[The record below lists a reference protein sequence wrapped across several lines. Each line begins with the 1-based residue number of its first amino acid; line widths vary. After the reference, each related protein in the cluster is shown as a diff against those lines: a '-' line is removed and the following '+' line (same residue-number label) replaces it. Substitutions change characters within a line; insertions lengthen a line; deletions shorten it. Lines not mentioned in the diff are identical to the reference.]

1 MNELVKFRIGRVME
15 CLEEASLLADKKHY
29 NTCVNRLY
37 YACFYAVNA
46 LLASKDLSS
55 AKHAGVRALFNQH
68 YVKTEIISR
77 ELAVVYNDLFE
88 LRQESD
94 YQDFFVVEK
103 DTALEFIAPANYFV
117 KQIVSHLGYDGSR

>member
-1 MNELVKFRIGRVME
+1 MNELVKFRIDRAME

-46 LLASKDLSS
+46 LLVSKDLSS
-55 AKHAGVRALFNQH
+55 TKHAGVRALFNLH
-68 YVKTEIISR
+68 FVKTEIISR
-77 ELAVVYNDLFE
+77 ELAVVYNDQFE

-94 YQDFFVVEK
+94 YQDFFIVEK
-103 DTALEFIAPANYFV
+103 DTALEFIVPANNFV
-117 KQIVSHLGYDGSR
+117 KQIASHLGYNKSC